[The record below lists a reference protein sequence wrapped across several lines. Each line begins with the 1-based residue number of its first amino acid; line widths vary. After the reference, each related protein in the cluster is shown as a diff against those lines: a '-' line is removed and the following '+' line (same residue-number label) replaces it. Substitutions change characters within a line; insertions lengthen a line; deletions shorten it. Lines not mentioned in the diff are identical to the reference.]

1 MDNTDQKRNIIAL
14 IISGAILVVCALILA
29 RIALDGLGQR
39 LVSSQIETL
48 EQVQ

>member
-1 MDNTDQKRNIIAL
+1 MDDSNQKRNIIAL
-14 IISGAILVVCALILA
+14 IISGAILVTCALVLA
-29 RIALDGLGQR
+29 RIALDGLGER